1 MDSIPIVTLLKQA
14 EKDGS
19 YSIVYPNLISLVASQ
34 YPQLLSLTNFL
45 FEEDKL
51 HEQVVVSCSYL

>member
-1 MDSIPIVTLLKQA
+1 MDSIPIVMLLKYA
-14 EKDGS
+14 EKDAS
-19 YSIVYPNLISLVASQ
+19 FAILYPNLISLVASQ

-51 HEQVVVSCSYL
+51 HEYELSLFIF